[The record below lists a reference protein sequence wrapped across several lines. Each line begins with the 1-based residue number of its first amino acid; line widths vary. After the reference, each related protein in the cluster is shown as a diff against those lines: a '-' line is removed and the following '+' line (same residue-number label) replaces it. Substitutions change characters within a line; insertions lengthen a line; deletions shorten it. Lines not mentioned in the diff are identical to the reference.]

1 MPEWKKNVIRHVRTD
16 VKTHPNYRVSSLLKK
31 LTSCKLPYQKKDKE
45 AADDSGK
52 DTTEASDDSGKDTTE
67 EEDVGEE
74 VSSEEQEGQQG
85 ILYNNTILKPYKDS

>member
-1 MPEWKKNVIRHVRTD
+1 MIIEYFRF
-16 VKTHPNYRVSSLLKK
+16 
-31 LTSCKLPYQKKDKE
+31 CKLPYQKKEKHP
-45 AADDSGK
+45 ADDSGK

-85 ILYNNTILKPYKDS
+85 ILYNKTNLKPYKGGFFKRKIHSGFKAKKEGQ